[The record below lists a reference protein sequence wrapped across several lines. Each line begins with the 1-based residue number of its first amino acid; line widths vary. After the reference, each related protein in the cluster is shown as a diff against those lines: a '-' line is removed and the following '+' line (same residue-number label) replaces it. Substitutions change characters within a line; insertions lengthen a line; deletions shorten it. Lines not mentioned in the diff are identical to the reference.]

1 MQNRGIILLLITT
14 LLLSCSPKALRE
26 AEDVVA
32 QADSLRAAGQMYGI
46 DAGDSATLAQAYET
60 LGSLSLFNFHF
71 LPSYAHACYHYG
83 RLLREKENPVEAMQC
98 FINASHTRTRDYHI
112 LGRVYSNMGD
122 IAHLAGEF
130 PLAYDMY
137 EQSGK
142 MFLLSGDSLAYYYG
156 FYNMAFEL
164 AEQGKKEET
173 LRLIQDINHSYS
185 NENLC
190 ALFNLTTSTLYKRL
204 RQCDSA
210 VYYAHK
216 ARVDRMC
223 YVDATLYIAQAY
235 SFLGEKDS
243 AVYYAN
249 LVLSNTNEIY
259 EQTNALYILT
269 NDDETKNIADVRET
283 ASERADLQKLIEIR
297 QGKLSQAV
305 QLLEQDL
312 HRKPD
317 LAWLYAIIVTLVVI
331 GLVVFIYIHQKR
343 RKRTLLTQQV
353 NELEDQHE
361 QIVQEHS
368 EYTNKLREQV
378 EETCALWNQSPD
390 LTKDLSWNDFEN
402 MCHFVDQH
410 LCMIASKLRQKQIL
424 NETEVRLCILV
435 LLNLNRKQISE
446 TLPYS
451 LNSVGKLKDHTAKLL
466 GTTGKNL
473 HDFLLNVAVRG

>member
-26 AEDVVA
+26 AEEVVT
-32 QADSLRAAGQMYGI
+32 QADSMRAAGQMYGV

-71 LPSYAHACYHYG
+71 SPSYAHACYHYG
-83 RLLREKENPVEAMQC
+83 RLLREKDNPVEAMQC
-98 FINASHTRTRDYHI
+98 FINATHIRTRDYHI

-137 EQSGK
+137 ERSGQMYLK
-142 MFLLSGDSLAYYYG
+142 NGDSLLYYYDLN
-156 FYNMAFEL
+156 NMAFEL

-173 LRLIQDINHSYS
+173 LILLNTIECADSILLSSVNLTKAEMYKEGGLYDSAIHYANLVCKSPEHQITRMLIMAQSYS
-185 NENLC
+185 YMKLN
-190 ALFNLTTSTLYKRL
+190 
-204 RQCDSA
+204 
-210 VYYAHK
+210 
-216 ARVDRMC
+216 
-223 YVDATLYIAQAY
+223 
-235 SFLGEKDS
+235 DS

-249 LVLSNTNEIY
+249 ELIRHTDELFYTNS
-259 EQTNALYILT
+259 ALYILT
-269 NDDETKNIADVRET
+269 HEDNKKNIEEVRNIS
-283 ASERADLQKLIEIR
+283 AERSDTQKLIEIR

-312 HRKPD
+312 HREPD

-473 HDFLLNVAVRG
+473 HDFLLNVAVKG